1 MAFIW
6 QIQGKAILARDFAEK
21 VNEYLCENLEEEELY
36 QVSLTNHA
44 DKLRDDLQ

>member
-21 VNEYLCENLEEEELY
+21 VKEYLCENSNF
-36 QVSLTNHA
+36 QRSFI
-44 DKLRDDLQ
+44 K